1 MGIWDQGKMG
11 QFKIEKLGKGKRAK
25 EEKWREKINEK
36 YWFRLGGEA
45 SC

>member
-1 MGIWDQGKMG
+1 MGEWDNLKW
-11 QFKIEKLGKGKRAK
+11 ESWEKGKRAK